1 MARLQKKDALYERAL
16 AVIPGGMY
24 GHEDIRYL
32 TEDFPLYFSRAKGG
46 RLQELSATRLLD

>member
-32 TEDFPLYFSRAKGG
+32 TEDFGSLPFCV
-46 RLQELSATRLLD
+46 EH